1 MAWIGG
7 VWKPTWRELWKH
19 TTSCTHSQY
28 FICRKKPILKS
39 SCKNSLKIWSSL
51 RKCCFEIRTARKPHY
66 QPSQRIDEC
75 CFLHL
80 SVWVWH
86 LAYKS
91 DKLVI
96 NKLKNLQRL
105 TISKPSKAKRCPFH
119 DEHCSSYVGTFLR
132 NLGWRRLNLAH
143 FSYISLFQLSWF
155 FHRISFCVLGLDL
168 RRLNPPHFFWCISLH
183 SHARPSSEIINAN
196 SEVTRSNLRKYC
208 QVDFRIFE
216 KHNINCSTIQ

>member
-1 MAWIGG
+1 MLRWHLALLPPTHYHWMAWKGG

-19 TTSCTHSQY
+19 TTSYTHSQY

-39 SCKNSLKIWSSL
+39 SCKNSLKLWSSL

-143 FSYISLFQLSWF
+143 FSYI
-155 FHRISFCVLGLDL
+155 
-168 RRLNPPHFFWCISLH
+168 
-183 SHARPSSEIINAN
+183 
-196 SEVTRSNLRKYC
+196 
-208 QVDFRIFE
+208 
-216 KHNINCSTIQ
+216 

>member
-1 MAWIGG
+1 MRKKEVGGGEIAIEIFFPGQFNPIPTICPILGNCTSKYSLLSRRFYSVLRWHLALLPPTHYHWMAWIGG

-96 NKLKNLQRL
+96 NKLKNLQQFLNR
-105 TISKPSKAKRCPFH
+105 PKRN
-119 DEHCSSYVGTFLR
+119 G
-132 NLGWRRLNLAH
+132 AH
-143 FSYISLFQLSWF
+143 FMTSTARVTLEPSFATWVEGDWTLLTFPIYLFFS
-155 FHRISFCVLGLDL
+155 
-168 RRLNPPHFFWCISLH
+168 
-183 SHARPSSEIINAN
+183 
-196 SEVTRSNLRKYC
+196 
-208 QVDFRIFE
+208 
-216 KHNINCSTIQ
+216 